1 MILYRVRGL
10 LLGGAGLL
18 RWPGLDGKGRATRP
32 AAEVDGAG
40 LIFSTGPALDDGVP
54 IAAPADRVDVFE
66 PFATWRECQCAIMF
80 AWMKKDCACQR
91 LHV

>member
-18 RWPGLDGKGRATRP
+18 RWRP
-32 AAEVDGAG
+32 AELDGAG
-40 LIFSTGPALDDGVP
+40 LSTWPVLDDGVTT
-54 IAAPADRVDVFE
+54 AAPADLADVFE
-66 PFATWRECQCAIMF
+66 SFATWRECQCAMF
-80 AWMKKDCACQR
+80 AWMRKDCCQR